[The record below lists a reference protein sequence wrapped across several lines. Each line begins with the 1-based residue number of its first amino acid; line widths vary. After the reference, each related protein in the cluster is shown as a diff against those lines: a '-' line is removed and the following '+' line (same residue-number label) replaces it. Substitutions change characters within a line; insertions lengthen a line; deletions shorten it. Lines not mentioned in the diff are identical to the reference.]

1 MKVFLIIFLL
11 YSLPTITI
19 AQSPATDCLS
29 FHTGEYLYTDSASDT
44 WELKRTKKHQVERNK
59 RTGKVIRFNIL
70 WLSDCEYRLTQVWT
84 NDRSRRKW
92 NRAKVNVHGGAVS
105 LGHPLGCSGARIIVT
120 LLHVLKAN
128 NARYGA
134 AGICNGGGGA
144 SAMVIENIS

>member
-44 WELKRTKKHQVERNK
+44 WELKRTKNHQVGRNK

-92 NRAKVNVHGGAVS
+92 NRANYS
-105 LGHPLGCSGARIIVT
+105 YRIISSTANSFSYNCSCKNSPAVDGI
-120 LLHVLKAN
+120 VVKAMN
-128 NARYGA
+128 
-134 AGICNGGGGA
+134 
-144 SAMVIENIS
+144 